1 MNIYLLAGMLS
12 LIIGMG
18 IQCIGYRIDMKRIE
32 ANTIA
37 IYKQKEEFEKMGIH
51 F

>member
-1 MNIYLLAGMLS
+1 MNIYLLAGILS
-12 LIIGMG
+12 LIIGVG
-18 IQCIGYRIDMKRIE
+18 FQYIGYRIDMKRIE

-37 IYKQKEEFEKMGIH
+37 ICKQKEEFEKMGIR